1 MIYFVFKLVNEI
13 HWKIILLYPETDFK
27 TKLFLWNNDNTVR
40 QHVSLTFEYQRQP
53 RKNIFKIIWQ
63 FVKFENLKKQL
74 KKLCSFVSKVAK
86 VSPQPPQLSKI

>member
-53 RKNIFKIIWQ
+53 QKYFQNNMTIREIW
-63 FVKFENLKKQL
+63 
-74 KKLCSFVSKVAK
+74 KLEKTA
-86 VSPQPPQLSKI
+86 